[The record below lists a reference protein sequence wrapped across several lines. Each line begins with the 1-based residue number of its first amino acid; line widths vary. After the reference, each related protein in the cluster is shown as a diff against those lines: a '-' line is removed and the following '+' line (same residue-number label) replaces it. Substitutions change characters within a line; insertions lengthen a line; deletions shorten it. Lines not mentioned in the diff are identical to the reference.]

1 MLGNIAAFAL
11 DFAKNNSTN
20 VTTTLTSPA
29 PGVSLLF
36 SGVES
41 FLFPFLLV
49 FAIVY
54 GVLQRSEI
62 FKGKSDIDAI
72 IAFVLGIIFATTNYT
87 LKLTYLILPIVG
99 IVAIVIFMLLVIG
112 SMLYGSSSELLKS
125 KSGRKIVVIVAV
137 LISIGLIIW
146 VLITANLGFV
156 GLSSKSVSQDLYTYA
171 PYIVVFLALI
181 IGAYF
186 LFK

>member
-1 MLGNIAAFAL
+1 MLGNAMAFA
-11 DFAKNNSTN
+11 ANNSTN
-20 VTTTLTSPA
+20 ATSTLTSQP

-36 SGVES
+36 SGIGS

-99 IVAIVIFMLLVIG
+99 IAAVIIFMLLVLG
-112 SMLYGSSSELLKS
+112 SMLYGSSSELLNNKS
-125 KSGRKIVVIVAV
+125 AKKIIVIVAV
-137 LISIGLIIW
+137 LISIGLILW
-146 VLITANLGFV
+146 VMLTANLAFAGI
-156 GLSSKSVSQDLYTYA
+156 SSTSVSSDLSAYA
-171 PYIVVFLALI
+171 PYMIIFLVLI
-181 IGAYF
+181 LGAYF

>member
-1 MLGNIAAFAL
+1 MLGNIAAVAFNSAL
-11 DFAKNNSTN
+11 NKSN

-29 PGVSLLF
+29 PGVSLF
-36 SGVES
+36 FTSIES

-99 IVAIVIFMLLVIG
+99 IVAIVVFMLLVIG

-125 KSGRKIVVIVAV
+125 NSGRKIIVIAAV
-137 LISIGLIIW
+137 LISIGLIVW
-146 VLITANLGFV
+146 VLVSANLAFA
-156 GLSSKSVSQDLYTYA
+156 GLSSKSISSDIYSYA
-171 PYIVVFLALI
+171 PYIVVFIALI
-181 IGAYF
+181 LGAYF
-186 LFK
+186 IFK

>member
-1 MLGNIAAFAL
+1 MLESIVAFAI
-11 DFAKNNSTN
+11 NSSNKTN
-20 VTTTLTSPA
+20 ITKTLTSPA

-36 SGVES
+36 SGIES

-54 GVLQRSEI
+54 GVLQRSEM

-99 IVAIVIFMLLVIG
+99 IVAIVIFMLLIIG

-125 KSGRKIVVIVAV
+125 KSGRKIIVIVAV
-137 LISIGLIIW
+137 LVSIGLIIW
-146 VLITANLGFV
+146 VLLTANLAFAGI
-156 GLSSKSVSQDLYTYA
+156 SSKSVSSNLYTYA
-171 PYIVVFLALI
+171 PYIVVFIALI

-186 LFK
+186 LFR

>member
-1 MLGNIAAFAL
+1 MLENIAIFAF
-11 DFAKNNSTN
+11 N
-20 VTTTLTSPA
+20 VTNKSNVTKVLTSPA

-87 LKLTYLILPIVG
+87 LKLTYLLLPIVG

-112 SMLYGSSSELLKS
+112 SMLYGSSSDLLKS
-125 KSGRKIVVIVAV
+125 KSGRKIIVIVAV
-137 LISIGLIIW
+137 LVSIGLIIW
-146 VLITANLGFV
+146 VLITANLGFI
-156 GLSSKSVSQDLYTYA
+156 GISSSSITSNLYAYA
-171 PYIVVFLALI
+171 PYIIVFIALI
-181 IGAYF
+181 IGAYL

>member
-1 MLGNIAAFAL
+1 MLEKALSFAFNVTSN
-11 DFAKNNSTN
+11 KTN
-20 VTTTLTSPA
+20 VTTTLTAPA

-41 FLFPFLLV
+41 FMFPFLLV

-112 SMLYGSSSELLKS
+112 SMLYGSSSDLLKS
-125 KSGRKIVVIVAV
+125 GSGRKIIVIIAV
-137 LISIGLIIW
+137 LVSIGLIIW
-146 VLITANLGFV
+146 VLLTANLAFAGI
-156 GLSSKSVSQDLYTYA
+156 SASSVSSNLSLYA
-171 PYIVVFLALI
+171 PYIFVFIALI
-181 IGAYF
+181 LGAYF
-186 LFK
+186 LFR

>member
-1 MLGNIAAFAL
+1 MLENIVSFAS
-11 DFAKNNSTN
+11 NNSTN
-20 VTTTLTSPA
+20 VTSTLTSQA

-36 SGVES
+36 SSVES

-99 IVAIVIFMLLVIG
+99 IIAIVVFMVMVIG
-112 SMLYGSSSELLKS
+112 SMLYGSSSELLKA
-125 KSGRKIVVIVAV
+125 KSARKIIVVIAV
-137 LISIGLIIW
+137 LVSIGLIIW
-146 VLITANLGFV
+146 VLLTANLGFV
-156 GLSSKSVSQDLYTYA
+156 GLSTKSVAQNLSTYA
-171 PYIVVFLALI
+171 PYIIVFIALI